1 MTKDEILQL
10 VKEHFI
16 EEEVDEDGY
25 CWTEYAGKPDAF
37 VKFYRKAYSQGWRK
51 GNEEG
56 YDDGCFQA
64 TGGN

>member
-1 MTKDEILQL
+1 MMTTEEILQL

-37 VKFYRKAYSQGWRK
+37 LNFAEAVYEQ
-51 GNEEG
+51 G
-56 YDDGCFQA
+56 YDDGYIQA
-64 TGGN
+64 TGGQ